1 MDILIILLIIAV
13 VLIFHKRTFSGFIYT
28 VIVIDL
34 FLRII
39 DFIKDN
45 LAKNELS
52 ALLDYL
58 PGSIP
63 DIIVKYTNG
72 ILSTILIWLI
82 VICYIIFEYYSIRIL
97 IKKK

>member
-45 LAKNELS
+45 LAKNELY